1 MKRPALWRYLWRLAL
16 GALAVAWL
24 ALMVASY
31 YAGLHEAN
39 EISDAHL
46 ASAVNV
52 LLQISA
58 FGAQTGDPSR
68 MQIPVEDEF
77 QSFIPLGRH
86 LNLTRSLAVLVWD
99 HDTLVVDSRPLD
111 QR

>member
-39 EISDAHL
+39 
-46 ASAVNV
+46 
-52 LLQISA
+52 
-58 FGAQTGDPSR
+58 GAG
-68 MQIPVEDEF
+68 
-77 QSFIPLGRH
+77 G
-86 LNLTRSLAVLVWD
+86 
-99 HDTLVVDSRPLD
+99 D
-111 QR
+111 QRRGGACSSAGDSLFAD